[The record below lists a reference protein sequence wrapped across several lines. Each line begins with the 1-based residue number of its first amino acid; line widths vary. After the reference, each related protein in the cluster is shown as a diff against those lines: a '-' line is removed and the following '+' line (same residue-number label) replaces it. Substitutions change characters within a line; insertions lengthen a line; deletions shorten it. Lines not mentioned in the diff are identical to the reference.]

1 MKALV
6 YQGYGQHTLQ
16 DRPKPAIERPEDAI
30 VRITKTTI
38 CTTDLHILKGEI
50 PSVAEGRI
58 LGHEGVGVVEQVGT
72 AVSNFKVGDHVLIS
86 CITSCG
92 NCANCKKGLYS
103 HCEHGGWI
111 LGNLI
116 DGTNAEY
123 VRIPFADHSLYP
135 LPAGADDEMFVLL
148 SDVMPTGLECGV
160 LNGQVQPGDTVAII
174 GAGPVG
180 LAALLTAQFYAPAE
194 IIVVDNDD
202 ARLKLAKILG
212 ATQVFSNGLG
222 NAAEKI
228 MTLTHNRGVDVAI
241 EAIGLPAGFDICQ
254 AIVSVGGHIANIG
267 AHGHPVRLNLDK
279 LWSQNITLSTGL
291 VDTKTIPMLT
301 KMVASGKLQTQALI
315 SHHFLFDQWTDA
327 YETFGNAIE
336 SQSLKVIITNGVQLN
351 PSVEA
356 SEDVDN
362 LVQQQPISAGVVND
376 SLGG

>member
-6 YQGYGQHTLQ
+6 YQGYGQHAMQ
-16 DRPKPAIERPEDAI
+16 DRPKPSIERPEDAI

-38 CTTDLHILKGEI
+38 CTTDLHIVRGEI
-50 PSVAEGRI
+50 SSVADGRI

-72 AVSNFKVGDHVLIS
+72 GVSNFKIGDHVLIS

-92 NCANCKKGLYS
+92 KCVNCRKGLYS
-103 HCEHGGWI
+103 HCEQGGWI

-148 SDVMPTGLECGV
+148 SDVIPTGLECGV
-160 LNGQVQPGDTVAII
+160 LKGQVQPGDTIAII

-228 MTLTHNRGVDVAI
+228 MTLTQNRGVDVAI
-241 EAIGLPAGFDICQ
+241 EAIGLTTGFDICQ
-254 AIVSVGGHIANIG
+254 AIVSVGGRIANIG
-267 AHGHPVRLNLDK
+267 AHGTPVRLNLDK
-279 LWSQNITLSTGL
+279 LWAQNITLSTGL
-291 VDTKTIPMLT
+291 VDTKTIPMLI
-301 KMVASGKLQTQALI
+301 KMVAAGKFQPQALI
-315 SHHFLFDQWTDA
+315 SHHYLFDQWDEA

-336 SQSLKVIITNGVQLN
+336 SQALKVIITNGTQVR
-351 PSVEA
+351 PSLEA
-356 SEDVDN
+356 TEEVDN